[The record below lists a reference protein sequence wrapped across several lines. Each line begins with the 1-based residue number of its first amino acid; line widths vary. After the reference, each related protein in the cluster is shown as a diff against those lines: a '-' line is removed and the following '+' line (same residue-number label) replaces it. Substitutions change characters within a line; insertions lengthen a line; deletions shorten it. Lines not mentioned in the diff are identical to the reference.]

1 MIKENEPFHKAAGM
15 VRLSRDCLCLMAWI
29 RLVMDLNV
37 ERRSEMMSKKEDPI
51 INSLWWTYEDQMK
64 HYDLQDAIDTLAAI
78 IKHMIEKGGGEVK

>member
-1 MIKENEPFHKAAGM
+1 
-15 VRLSRDCLCLMAWI
+15 
-29 RLVMDLNV
+29 
-37 ERRSEMMSKKEDPI
+37 MMSKKEDPI